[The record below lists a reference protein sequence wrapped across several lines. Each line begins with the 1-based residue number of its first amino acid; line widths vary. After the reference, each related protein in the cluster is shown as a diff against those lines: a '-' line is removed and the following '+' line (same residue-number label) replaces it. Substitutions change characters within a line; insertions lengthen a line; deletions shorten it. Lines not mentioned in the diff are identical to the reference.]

1 MRRVFGL
8 LIITIFF
15 NGCAESMALLGPA
28 STSTLSGGNLARSA
42 TSTAINFGIKKH
54 TGKTPIEHVTTDVEK
69 HNPERKKTK
78 CISFLES
85 SESELCEILKNNI
98 ILTKNK
104 IIKQKIVK
112 SSKIEDLAKKS
123 DIHKRR

>member
-1 MRRVFGL
+1 ML
-8 LIITIFF
+8 
-15 NGCAESMALLGPA
+15 
-28 STSTLSGGNLARSA
+28 
-42 TSTAINFGIKKH
+42 K
-54 TGKTPIEHVTTDVEK
+54 K